1 MRRLAQAPEGIKRNN
16 RDTLNGQGGHSMF
29 QKQERTLAIV
39 CLVVAVIMLYAF
51 IKSVNRFLQYFS

>member
-1 MRRLAQAPEGIKRNN
+1 
-16 RDTLNGQGGHSMF
+16 MF